1 MSCIS
6 TAFATKD
13 TALCHVYPLPSALK
27 RLPLPRVLPP
37 PDPAK
42 TLSFLCG
49 PQVDKERKELAEMKQ
64 GVSEDL
70 NELSQEVPPSLDLFL
85 TFPLPFLD
93 LSLHFTAFP

>member
-1 MSCIS
+1 M
-6 TAFATKD
+6 
-13 TALCHVYPLPSALK
+13 
-27 RLPLPRVLPP
+27 
-37 PDPAK
+37 
-42 TLSFLCG
+42 
-49 PQVDKERKELAEMKQ
+49 DKERKELAEMKQ